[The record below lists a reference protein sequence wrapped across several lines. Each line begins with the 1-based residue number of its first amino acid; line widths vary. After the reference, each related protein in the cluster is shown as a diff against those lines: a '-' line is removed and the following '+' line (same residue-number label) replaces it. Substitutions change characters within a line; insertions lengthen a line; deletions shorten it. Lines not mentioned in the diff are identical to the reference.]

1 MVGST
6 EAQQDRWQYTPQ
18 YTLVSKIVTKVLAD
32 FLHSVFYLNKSVLL
46 LFCPWLCDLC
56 CTVPMVNLAIVLFL
70 TFAMLLLSEKPGWGN
85 LPLYTCSRLVLSCS
99 STVNIYDFY
108 ICSSICPVTKILKD
122 QRSSWLKGTTPRGIV
137 LEHRISLSRRYIWE
151 AWQNACILFHVTA
164 AERKLLLGTELD
176 QCWYD
181 KKTEVAG
188 QRELEM
194 QDSDDRLLERS
205 EQPV

>member
-1 MVGST
+1 
-6 EAQQDRWQYTPQ
+6 
-18 YTLVSKIVTKVLAD
+18 
-32 FLHSVFYLNKSVLL
+32 
-46 LFCPWLCDLC
+46 
-56 CTVPMVNLAIVLFL
+56 
-70 TFAMLLLSEKPGWGN
+70 
-85 LPLYTCSRLVLSCS
+85 
-99 STVNIYDFY
+99 
-108 ICSSICPVTKILKD
+108 
-122 QRSSWLKGTTPRGIV
+122 
-137 LEHRISLSRRYIWE
+137 
-151 AWQNACILFHVTA
+151 VTA